1 VAERA
6 SLRVPVCTLAL
17 VCAAALVSAAPA
29 EWSAPLVLERQ
40 AVLAGELWRIVSGHL
55 WHGEAALAVWDL
67 SALALLGAWVE
78 HRSRAELLAALGA
91 GALLAGLA
99 VVALRP
105 DLDSYQGSSALASAL
120 LTTGCLHLLGRSG
133 AGLARAAAALALL
146 LLVAKL
152 TLESLGL
159 WPSLALGGSS
169 GLESVGVAHLAG
181 ALAGGLVRCGF
192 DLAARQSPETRTVSW
207 L

>member
-6 SLRVPVCTLAL
+6 PLRIPWCTLVL
-17 VCAAALVSAAPA
+17 VCAAALVSALPAP
-29 EWSAPLVLERQ
+29 WSAPLVLERE
-40 AVLAGELWRIVSGHL
+40 AVRAGELWRIVSGHL
-55 WHGEAALAVWDL
+55 WHGEAALAAWDL
-67 SALALLGAWVE
+67 GALALLGGWIE
-78 HRSRAELLAALGA
+78 RRSRAELIAASGA

-133 AGLARAAAALALL
+133 DGFARAAAALALL
-146 LLVAKL
+146 LLLAKL
-152 TLESLGL
+152 ALESVGL
-159 WPSLALGGSS
+159 WPSVALAGS
-169 GLESVGVAHLAG
+169 GELESVAVAHLAG
-181 ALAGGLVRCGF
+181 ASAGVLVRCAF

-207 L
+207 K